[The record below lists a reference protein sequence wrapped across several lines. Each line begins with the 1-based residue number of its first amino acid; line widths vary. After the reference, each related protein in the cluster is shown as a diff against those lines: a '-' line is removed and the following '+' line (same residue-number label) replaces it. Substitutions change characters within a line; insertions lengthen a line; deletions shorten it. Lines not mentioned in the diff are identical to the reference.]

1 MQQALKGKRLDNE
14 SGKGPEHNS
23 KCRLPG
29 HNHLWTLCENNP
41 KSKNYNGT
49 HYSKIREQQ
58 NGTDSGKRS
67 AGASK
72 NGEVNMISGGKTVTF
87 EADFSLESD
96 DETTYDSDASAGSA
110 M

>member
-1 MQQALKGKRLDNE
+1 MQKEIGSD
-14 SGKGPEHNS
+14 
-23 KCRLPG
+23 
-29 HNHLWTLCENNP
+29 HLWTSRENNP
-41 KSKNYNGT
+41 RSNNYNGT
-49 HYSKIREQQ
+49 HNSTIREQQ

-67 AGASK
+67 AGTSK
-72 NGEVNMISGGKTVTF
+72 NGEVNMITRKIVTF